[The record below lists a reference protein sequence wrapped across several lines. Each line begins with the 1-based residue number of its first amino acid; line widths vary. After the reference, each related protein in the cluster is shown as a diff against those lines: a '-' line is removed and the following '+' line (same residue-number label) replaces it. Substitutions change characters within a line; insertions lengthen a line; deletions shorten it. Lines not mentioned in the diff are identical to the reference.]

1 MSVQRRSLR
10 VIIVFVLVFALTSVG
25 MTYSTPVC
33 AAGNSKDERQ
43 VIGQLA
49 VSGSV
54 TVNDKKAITGT
65 SIFNNSRLGVACANG
80 NRAIINLGKMGRVEM
95 APGSQL
101 VLKFS
106 NGIISGDLVMGK
118 IVVNASAGVKVA
130 INTPEGVSAS
140 DGKDASVMAVTTQRG
155 VRCVP
160 VMVPSQSNSSISLG
174 SGALAAI
181 LLGAGGAAI
190 AGAVV
195 SSQTQASNINP

>member
-1 MSVQRRSLR
+1 
-10 VIIVFVLVFALTSVG
+10 
-25 MTYSTPVC
+25 
-33 AAGNSKDERQ
+33 
-43 VIGQLA
+43 
-49 VSGSV
+49 
-54 TVNDKKAITGT
+54 
-65 SIFNNSRLGVACANG
+65 
-80 NRAIINLGKMGRVEM
+80 M

>member
-1 MSVQRRSLR
+1 MIVQQRNLRRITVLG
-10 VIIVFVLVFALTSVG
+10 LVFALSTVG
-25 MTYSTPVC
+25 TIYSIPVW
-33 AAGNSKDERQ
+33 AAGNSKDEKQ

-80 NRAIINLGKMGRVEM
+80 NRAIINLGKLGRVEM
-95 APGSQL
+95 GPGSQL

-106 NGIISGDLVMGK
+106 DGIISGDLVMGK
-118 IVVNASAGVKVA
+118 IVVNAPAGVKVA

-140 DGKDASVMAVTTQRG
+140 DGKEASVIPVTTQRG

-160 VMVPSQSNSSISLG
+160 VMAGQSNSSISLG

-181 LLGAGGAAI
+181 LLGAGGTAI
-190 AGAVV
+190 ASAVI
-195 SSQTQASNINP
+195 SSQKQASNITP

>member
-1 MSVQRRSLR
+1 
-10 VIIVFVLVFALTSVG
+10 